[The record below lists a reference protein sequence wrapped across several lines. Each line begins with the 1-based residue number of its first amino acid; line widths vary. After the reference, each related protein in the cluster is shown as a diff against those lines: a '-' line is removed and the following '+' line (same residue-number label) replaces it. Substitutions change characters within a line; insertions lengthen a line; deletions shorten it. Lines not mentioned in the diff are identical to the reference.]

1 MAGAGRNQNGG
12 FRQLDGLSGHSPPL
26 VVVAA
31 TRLVSLGSRLC
42 FPGASFERYPSN
54 AGNSVASQSPKLG
67 DSRMASF

>member
-42 FPGASFERYPSN
+42 FPGASFRGTPPMLGLSGIAVTE
-54 AGNSVASQSPKLG
+54 AG
-67 DSRMASF
+67 R